1 MVTIAAVATGFVP
14 APLLATAPVAWP
26 LVVMAP
32 GSRTLL
38 ASRLPHQTCA
48 RVARVVLMVA
58 PPLLLSSQ
66 RKPACCDPVLLLMA
80 REWSW
85 VVRVGLS
92 TGMWS
97 VVTLYPERS
106 ILRPLASRHRGHDQR

>member
-58 PPLLLSSQ
+58 PPPLVVIAAKASMLRSRAAVDGTGVVVGGSSRSQ
-66 RKPACCDPVLLLMA
+66 HGHAVSRDAVPRALDPTSSCIA
-80 REWSW
+80 APWS
-85 VVRVGLS
+85 
-92 TGMWS
+92 
-97 VVTLYPERS
+97 
-106 ILRPLASRHRGHDQR
+106 